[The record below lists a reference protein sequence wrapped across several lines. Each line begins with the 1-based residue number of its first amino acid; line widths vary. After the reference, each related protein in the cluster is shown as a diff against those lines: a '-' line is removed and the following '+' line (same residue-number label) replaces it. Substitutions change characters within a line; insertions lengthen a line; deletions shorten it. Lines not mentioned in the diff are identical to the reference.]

1 MTGTTFAA
9 YIRKQTKTNSST
21 FPNADIVTF
30 ANVEKDELASAV
42 VAEVDENYFDM
53 EQVRDLEDGIR
64 DYTFPNDMLKHVK
77 YVAAKLDGTN
87 WVYLT
92 EADIS
97 QFDTPVLEESF
108 IREKWAGLKPQFYI
122 SGRSLK
128 LLTGD
133 AIIDVTD
140 GLKILAEVY
149 PEDIDAN
156 DLAGSDDLSIPSSD
170 TQHSL
175 PRQLHKVWATKVIV
189 AYKQSR
195 EKPIPLTQQEQKV
208 EVDITDALAK
218 LEKRNMVRSF
228 VASVPRDTGEEY

>member
-9 YIRKQTKTNSST
+9 YIRKQTKTNTTT
-21 FPNADIVTF
+21 FPNADIVTL
-30 ANVEKDELASAV
+30 ANVIKDDLAASIT
-42 VAEVDENYFDM
+42 AEVDENYFDM
-53 EQVRDLEDGIR
+53 EQVRDLEDGVR

-77 YVAAKLDGTN
+77 YVAAKLDGTS

-97 QFDTPVLEESF
+97 QFDTPVLEESY
-108 IREKWAGLKPQFYI
+108 IREKYSGLKPQFYI

-133 AIIDVTD
+133 AIEDVSG
-140 GLKILAEVY
+140 GLKILSEVY

-156 DLAGSDDLSIPSSD
+156 DLASSDDLSIPSSD
-170 TQHSL
+170 TQHTL
-175 PRQLHKVWATKVIV
+175 PRQMHKVWATKVIV
-189 AYKQSR
+189 EYKQSR

-208 EVDITDALAK
+208 EVDLSDALAK